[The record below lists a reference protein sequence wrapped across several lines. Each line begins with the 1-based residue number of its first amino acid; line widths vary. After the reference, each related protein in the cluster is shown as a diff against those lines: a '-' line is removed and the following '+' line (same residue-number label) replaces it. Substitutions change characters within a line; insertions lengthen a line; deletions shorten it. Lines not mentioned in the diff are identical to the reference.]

1 MENHEGKIAI
11 VFDWLVG
18 VFWIDS
24 VNYVV
29 EYADDE
35 AMHKSLNDQIVEILN
50 QRDYNIHQDLW
61 KNWEY

>member
-35 AMHKSLNDQIVEILN
+35 SMHKSLNDQIVEI
-50 QRDYNIHQDLW
+50 
-61 KNWEY
+61 